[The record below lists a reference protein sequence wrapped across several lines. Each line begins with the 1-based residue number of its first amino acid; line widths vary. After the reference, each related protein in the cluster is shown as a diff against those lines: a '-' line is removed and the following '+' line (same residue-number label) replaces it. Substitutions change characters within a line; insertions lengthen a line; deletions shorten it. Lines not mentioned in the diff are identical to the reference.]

1 VNELTGIM
9 SVRLPVQTAGD
20 GWVCG
25 CVCVQK
31 KEFPYIGEH
40 QYIGAPACVVA
51 YEPTR
56 AEPIP
61 RVCLCVCFLPCPYV
75 TPHSAEVSLLH
86 TPLTEV
92 CVWARKESFLPFCE
106 QRLTNINV
114 QIFNKYL
121 RTTKQQQQHF
131 PNMKGWYHPSRIHW
145 RRKVGLYAYYRH
157 RRVKA

>member
-1 VNELTGIM
+1 MNELTGIM

-92 CVWARKESFLPFCE
+92 CVLVPKKVSIVLRAKDYTHLCPDSASLQTGRMSCSLSAVLIAAHACRPWSVARDFSSF
-106 QRLTNINV
+106 
-114 QIFNKYL
+114 
-121 RTTKQQQQHF
+121 
-131 PNMKGWYHPSRIHW
+131 
-145 RRKVGLYAYYRH
+145 
-157 RRVKA
+157 